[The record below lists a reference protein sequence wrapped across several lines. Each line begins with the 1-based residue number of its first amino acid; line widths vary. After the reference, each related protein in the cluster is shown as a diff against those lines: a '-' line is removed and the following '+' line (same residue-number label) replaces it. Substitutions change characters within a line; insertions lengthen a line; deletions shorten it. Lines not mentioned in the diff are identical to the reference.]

1 VLWREIA
8 ISPEF
13 KEMGKILEKELWL
26 DVAVFYN
33 ANLQNMYGPYLLS
46 YGIDM
51 KKYTAI
57 VGVWIALAVNDALVA
72 TLPAKNGPHN
82 ESNFIVCIFDL
93 GMSMPR
99 KALDKFRQFSTLRFL
114 SRITPNYY
122 EADKLKKVTAYIHTN
137 WMMGGLW
144 GNRKVS
150 HILKTGTIHWN
161 SPSGDIGWLHVPG
174 EGKTNVRVDEKQMSI
189 YLADPEAKDFEIIV
203 YGLNSSITDI
213 KETNWKLSPMEM
225 DIQSTLLRRSI
236 MLMHRDSIRDTIESD
251 VYYPYVY
258 KVVYEIPAGWN
269 ADNPLLIITPKFSK
283 WNISAL

>member
-1 VLWREIA
+1 
-8 ISPEF
+8 
-13 KEMGKILEKELWL
+13 
-26 DVAVFYN
+26 
-33 ANLQNMYGPYLLS
+33 
-46 YGIDM
+46 M

-57 VGVWIALAVNDALVA
+57 LGVWIALAVNDALLT
-72 TLPAKNGPHN
+72 TLPAKNGSQN

-93 GMSMPR
+93 GISMPR

-122 EADKLKKVTAYIHTN
+122 EGDKLKKVTSYIHTN

-161 SPSGDIGWLHVPG
+161 PPSEDIGWLYVPG
-174 EGKTNVRVDEKQMSI
+174 EGKTNVRVDKKQMII

-203 YGLNSSITDI
+203 FGLNSSIKNI
-213 KETNWKLSPMEM
+213 KETNWKLSPVEM

-236 MLMHRDSIRDTIESD
+236 MLMNRDSIRDTIESD

-258 KVVYEIPAGWN
+258 KVVYEIPADGN
-269 ADNPLLIITPKFSK
+269 ADDLLLIITPKYSK
-283 WNISAL
+283 